1 MEKTREINHSI
12 QDIAA
17 ENHYDEVRQNGE
29 RRLSFLGQQYPLK
42 VFYFFEIRETFQKAK
57 V

>member
-42 VFYFFEIRETFQKAK
+42 VFFSLK
-57 V
+57 